1 MHKRC
6 LFFFGWAAEHVCSAR
21 KQTRTV
27 ACSATYRKT
36 YPWRLATVSAFTCA
50 GAVVRSQTE
59 YNSLYKARTL
69 PGWFGCRY
77 SSSMALC
84 PNSSC
89 QMKRSRKI
97 FCERC
102 SRSGPSN
109 RTGVVA
115 ELTGVCEVMNHLA
128 ADSSGIWLAGPEH
141 VNMGYNC
148 EHGSESNFFWR
159 HNPKAKTL
167 ISTIGEPSMSKR
179 SGVLCKSSSSIWS
192 LPARLNGQ
200 TFKRDTVSRLL
211 RLQRHWRLDLPH
223 SLPQSCLYIFFR
235 GLLRAVC
242 VQSQLRLWRGSV
254 KLEALQIQQQH
265 LKMQKTIPATWL

>member
-89 QMKRSRKI
+89 QTKRSRKI

-148 EHGSESNFFWR
+148 EHGSESNF
-159 HNPKAKTL
+159 
-167 ISTIGEPSMSKR
+167 SGDTILRPKR
-179 SGVLCKSSSSIWS
+179 SSAPSENHRCPNAAVSCAKVLAVYG
-192 LPARLNGQ
+192 LFQP
-200 TFKRDTVSRLL
+200 VSTGKLL
-211 RLQRHWRLDLPH
+211 SATL
-223 SLPQSCLYIFFR
+223 CR
-235 GLLRAVC
+235 GC
-242 VQSQLRLWRGSV
+242 
-254 KLEALQIQQQH
+254 
-265 LKMQKTIPATWL
+265 